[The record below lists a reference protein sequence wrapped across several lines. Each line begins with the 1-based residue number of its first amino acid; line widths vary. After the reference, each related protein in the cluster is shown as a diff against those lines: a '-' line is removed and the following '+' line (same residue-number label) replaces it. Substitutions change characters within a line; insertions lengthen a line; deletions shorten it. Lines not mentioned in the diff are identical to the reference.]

1 MMASPPLKDIMSTNV
16 FGVTDEEVISAV
28 AQEMVNRRIGSAVVK
43 RGTLLLGILTERDV
57 LRAAASGIDL
67 TTSPISNW
75 MTPNPVTAAATTT
88 ADEAAA
94 TMLSNGF
101 RHLPVLEN
109 NRVIGMVSLRDVLST
124 RIGR

>member
-16 FGVTDEEVISAV
+16 YGVTDEEVVSAV

-57 LRAAASGIDL
+57 LRAAASAIDL
-67 TTSPISNW
+67 TTSLISDW

-94 TMLSNGF
+94 IMLSNGF

-109 NRVIGMVSLRDVLST
+109 NLVIGMVSLRDVLST

>member
-1 MMASPPLKDIMSTNV
+1 MASPPLEDIMSTNV
-16 FGVTDEEVISAV
+16 YGVTDEEVVSAV

-57 LRAAASGIDL
+57 LRAAASAIDL
-67 TTSPISNW
+67 TTSLISDW

-94 TMLSNGF
+94 IMLSNGF